1 MSPGDL
7 ANAGE
12 IVVGGEDHSA
22 VHHRRLHNQTGSRST
37 ARLECD
43 QASLERVGIVIG
55 DRDGQGDGLWWDP
68 RTVGDTGT
76 VRLIAGGLLRGQ

>member
-22 VHHRRLHNQTGSRST
+22 VHHRRLHNQTGGRST